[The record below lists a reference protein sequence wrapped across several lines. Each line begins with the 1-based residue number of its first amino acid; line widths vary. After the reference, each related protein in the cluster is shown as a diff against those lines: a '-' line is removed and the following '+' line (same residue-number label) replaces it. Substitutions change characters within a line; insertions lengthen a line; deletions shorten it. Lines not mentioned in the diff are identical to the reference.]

1 MIVLHIDRLVLR
13 GVDRAD
19 APAVQAALRAEL
31 QALLGDGSG
40 PPALAAH
47 GTMAVLRAAPVR
59 LPPGADAAA
68 LGRAAAGGIAAASPA
83 RRPAA
88 DGAGGAT

>member
-19 APAVQAALRAEL
+19 APAVRAALQAEL
-31 QALLGDGSG
+31 RTLLGAGG
-40 PPALAAH
+40 GIPPLAAH
-47 GTMAVLRAAPVR
+47 GAAAVLRAAPVR

-68 LGRAAAGGIAAASPA
+68 LGRAVAGGIAAAGPA
-83 RRPAA
+83 RRPA
-88 DGAGGAT
+88 GGAP